1 MRICILTYDDRDLE
15 APHPEVPVPCD
26 PRPFVSGAE
35 WDEVQLEKASAV
47 RDLVRLS
54 QNEYDVYFNFCDGS
68 WDSDA
73 PGIEVVQTLE
83 RLDVPF
89 TGADSRF
96 FDPSREAMKR
106 VCAAWGIDTPGYV
119 MARNDREL
127 QRAADTLRFPL
138 IVKHPASYSSIG
150 LTRDSRVTD
159 AASLARQ
166 AREMIAH
173 YGAALVEEFI
183 EGEEATVLVAENA
196 ADPAS
201 PITYQPVLYHFP
213 EGETFKH
220 YNLKWFDYH
229 GLQAGPVR
237 DPDLEERL
245 RDVSARMFAG
255 LEGTGFGRCDV
266 RIDPDGR
273 IFMLEINPN
282 CGVYYPASDPGS
294 ADLCLLHDPAGHVGF
309 TRALLDAA
317 MRRPTRRD
325 RLFEIRSDGNGG
337 YGHFATRPIPA
348 GEPIVV
354 FEETPHT
361 LVTRSRVERCWGER
375 DLSWFRRYAWPITD
389 EVWVTWSRNP
399 EEWRPI
405 NHSCEP
411 NAWIRGLDVVART
424 DIRPDE
430 EITLD
435 YATFYNELMP
445 SFRCECGASTCRR
458 TITGDDHL
466 ADFVAR
472 YGDHVSDYVRRRRN
486 GAAAGVGGHHTP

>member
-15 APHPEVPVPCD
+15 APHPEEPVPCD
-26 PRPFVSGAE
+26 PRPFVPGAR
-35 WDEVQLEKASAV
+35 WDEVQLEKTSAV
-47 RDLVRLS
+47 RELVRLS
-54 QNEYDVYFNFCDGS
+54 QRDYDVYFNFCDGS

-119 MARNDREL
+119 MAQSERDLE
-127 QRAADTLRFPL
+127 RAGDTLRFPL

-150 LTRDSRVTD
+150 LTPKSRVTD
-159 AASLARQ
+159 ASSLAEQ
-166 AREMIAH
+166 AREMTRG
-173 YGAALVEEFI
+173 YGAALIEEFI

-201 PITYQPVLYHFP
+201 PITYQPVLYQFP
-213 EGETFKH
+213 AGETFKH
-220 YNLKWFDYH
+220 FNLKWFDYH
-229 GLQAGPVR
+229 GLRASPVR
-237 DPDLEERL
+237 DPDLEARL
-245 RDVSARMFAG
+245 RDASARMFAG
-255 LEGTGFGRCDV
+255 LDGTGFGRCDV
-266 RIDPDGR
+266 RIDADGR

-282 CGVYYPASDPGS
+282 CGVFYPATDPGS
-294 ADLCLLHDPAGHVGF
+294 ADLCLLHDPAGHLGF
-309 TRALLDAA
+309 TRHLLDAA

-325 RLFEIRSDGNGG
+325 RPFEIRSDGNGG
-337 YGHFATRPIPA
+337 YGHFATRAIRA
-348 GEPIVV
+348 GEPVLV

-361 LVTRSRVERCWGER
+361 LVTRARVEETWGER
-375 DLSWFRRYAWPITD
+375 ERAWFRRYAWPLTD
-389 EVWVTWSRNP
+389 EVWVTWSRDP

-411 NAWIRGLDVVART
+411 TAWIRGLDVVART

-435 YATFYNELMP
+435 YATFYNEVMP
-445 SFRCECGASTCRR
+445 SFQCECGAPSCRQI
-458 TITGDDHL
+458 ITGTDHL
-466 ADFVAR
+466 ADFVGR
-472 YGDHVSDYVRRRRN
+472 YGDNVSDYVRRRRN
-486 GAAAGVGGHHTP
+486 GGHG

>member
-1 MRICILTYDDRDLE
+1 MRICILTYDDRALD
-15 APHPEVPVPCD
+15 APHPEEPVPCD
-26 PRPFVSGAE
+26 PRSFVPGAA

-47 RDLVRLS
+47 RELVRLS
-54 QNEYDVYFNFCDGS
+54 QHDYDVYFNFCDGS

-73 PGIEVVQTLE
+73 PGIEVVQALE
-83 RLDVPF
+83 RMDVPF

-106 VCAAWGIDTPGYV
+106 VCAAWGIHTPAYV
-119 MARNDREL
+119 LARSERDL
-127 QRAADTLRFPL
+127 QRALDTLRFPM

-150 LTRDSRVTD
+150 LTRQSRVTD
-159 AASLARQ
+159 ASSLAAQ
-166 AREMIAH
+166 ARDMVRS
-173 YGAALVEEFI
+173 YGGALIEEFI

-220 YNLKWFDYH
+220 YHLKWFDYH
-229 GLQAGPVR
+229 GLRASPVEDR
-237 DPDLEERL
+237 ELDERL

-255 LEGTGFGRCDV
+255 LDGTGFGRCDV
-266 RIDPDGR
+266 RIDSDGR

-282 CGVYYPASDPGS
+282 CGVYYPPTDPGS
-294 ADLCLLHDPAGHVGF
+294 ADLCLLHDPAGHLGF
-309 TRALLDAA
+309 TRHLLDAA
-317 MRRPTRRD
+317 MRRPTRQERA
-325 RLFEIRSDGNGG
+325 FEIRSDGNGG
-337 YGHFATRPIPA
+337 YGHFATRAIPA
-348 GEPIVV
+348 GEPILI

-361 LVTRSRVERCWGER
+361 LVTRARVEGAWGDR
-375 DLSWFRRYAWPITD
+375 DRSWFRKYAWPLTD

-399 EEWRPI
+399 EDWRPI

-411 NAWIRGLDVVART
+411 NAWIRGLDVIART
-424 DIRPDE
+424 DIRPEE

-435 YATFYNELMP
+435 YATFYNEMMP
-445 SFRCECGASTCRR
+445 SFQCECGARSCRR
-458 TITGDDHL
+458 TITGHDHM
-466 ADFVAR
+466 ADFVVR

-486 GAAAGVGGHHTP
+486 GGRG